1 MLYVCV
7 LQVKSVLTTLSGE
20 ELRQLREELD
30 LIKDSFSLVEFDD
43 EDVDEKKGTISTRCR
58 MATLREEVVSSL
70 ELMECLK

>member
-1 MLYVCV
+1 M

-43 EDVDEKKGTISTRCR
+43 EDVDEKKGTTSTSWKKK
-58 MATLREEVVSSL
+58 MATL
-70 ELMECLK
+70 

>member
-1 MLYVCV
+1 MFCV

-43 EDVDEKKGTISTRCR
+43 EDVDEKKGTTSTSWKKK
-58 MATLREEVVSSL
+58 MATL
-70 ELMECLK
+70 